1 MITQTSIMEDAVS
14 KVSISAES
22 RPRQWL
28 ASLKL
33 EVEKRDGRSVLA
45 RNERLGPLQVQRPF
59 LQPHGGLH
67 VYILHPPG
75 GIAGGDRIE
84 IDAQSTVGSRV
95 LFTTPSATKFYRVD
109 DPDLVQR
116 QVTRLYC
123 GEDTVLEWLPLD
135 TIVFRGAEPR
145 MTTQV
150 QLAECKSFVGWEVV
164 ALGRA
169 ASGEQFDRG
178 SIHSLWEIKRNEQ
191 LLHREYFCLDE
202 AEADFRKAAW
212 GLNGCSTLGTMF
224 IYGCPED
231 ASFEE
236 KQHALRA
243 RLLMLLEHYGEAH
256 QASVEMTQKGEL
268 LIVRYLG
275 PSGQTCR
282 RLLNI
287 ARHEVLSSQG
297 IAGDDARIWNT

>member
-33 EVEKRDGRSVLA
+33 EVETRDGRSVLA

-75 GIAGGDRIE
+75 GIAGGDQIE
-84 IDAQSTVGSRV
+84 IDARSASGSRV

-135 TIVFRGAEPR
+135 TIVFKGAEPR
-145 MTTQV
+145 MTTHV
-150 QLAECKSFVGWEVV
+150 QLAGCKSFVGWEVI
-164 ALGRA
+164 ALGRV
-169 ASGEQFDRG
+169 ASGEQFDQG
-178 SIHSLWEIKRNEQ
+178 SVQSLWQIERNEQ
-191 LLHREYFCLDE
+191 LLHREYFHVDASE
-202 AEADFRKAAW
+202 TDFRTAAW
-212 GLNGCSTLGTMF
+212 GLNGCSTIGSMF
-224 IYGCPED
+224 ICGCPED
-231 ASFEE
+231 DLFED
-236 KQHALRA
+236 KKHALRA
-243 RLLMLLEHYGEAH
+243 QLQRLLQHQGEAH
-256 QASVEMTQKGEL
+256 QARVEMTQKGEL

-275 PSGQTCR
+275 PSGQTCH
-282 RLLNI
+282 RLLNT
-287 ARHEVLSSQG
+287 ARHEVLSSFG
-297 IAGDDARIWNT
+297 IVGDNARIWNT